1 MRSDPAVLPPA
12 LAAEKAFAQSL
23 ERVPKSAAAAREL
36 LVAALQTW
44 HLVQLADTAA
54 LVLGELVSNAV
65 RHAEGEVMRVSVIR
79 RDDGHVRVSVIDR
92 SRTRPKAR
100 PTTADAES
108 GRGLVLITALSAAW
122 GVDLLPGGKS
132 VWADLEAEVT
142 P

>member
-1 MRSDPAVLPPA
+1 MRSDRAVLPPA
-12 LAAEKAFAQSL
+12 LAAEEAFAQSL

-100 PTTADAES
+100 PATADADS

-122 GVDLLPGGKS
+122 ASISSPAVRACGL
-132 VWADLEAEVT
+132 T
-142 P
+142 